1 MAAAAEVV
9 VAVAIYFTTFPTITK
24 ATTTTATMAMAM
36 SMMVMASFGV
46 LLLLPFS
53 LLLSIGKH
61 VDLRE
66 KFRTQTFKTKKTRCC
81 SLSLSQTQKGA
92 HHKQLD
98 KLSNKKQQSNTTTG
112 KRQENQNEKPFKLK
126 ENPSKKKNY
135 LVFRLF

>member
-1 MAAAAEVV
+1 M
-9 VAVAIYFTTFPTITK
+9 VAVDIYFTTFPTITK
-24 ATTTTATMAMAM
+24 ATTTTATMAMT
-36 SMMVMASFGV
+36 MMVMASFGV

-66 KFRTQTFKTKKTRCC
+66 KFRTQTTKTEKTEKTRCC